1 MLKIIAVVALGGA
14 VLAGSQLVAQNA
26 PAGQGASQGVAAQ
39 QPERRLWRNINNAG
53 KVLKGWSFAGSWI
66 EDSSFSKSV
75 LMNSNF
81 SGTLLRRVEMKAS
94 NMIGAN
100 FSGAVLEDV
109 DFSASNL
116 TKACFINARLI
127 RVKFKGA
134 NIQQAAF
141 TGAKFE
147 GGGPEINNIAATAE
161 YGPKT
166 CPQ

>member
-1 MLKIIAVVALGGA
+1 MLKIIAVVILGAG
-14 VLAGSQLVAQNA
+14 VLAGPQVMAQSV
-26 PAGQGASQGVAAQ
+26 PTGQGASQEAAAQ
-39 QPERRLWRNINNAG
+39 QPARRLWRGINNAD

-66 EDSSFSKSV
+66 EDSTFSKSV
-75 LMNSNF
+75 LMKTNF
-81 SGTLLRRVEMKAS
+81 SRTLLRRVEMKAS

-116 TKACFINARLI
+116 KNACFIGARLI
-127 RVKFKGA
+127 RVKFKDA
-134 NIQQAAF
+134 NISGAAF
-141 TGAKFE
+141 TGAIFE
-147 GGGPEINNIAATAE
+147 GGGPEMNNIAATAE